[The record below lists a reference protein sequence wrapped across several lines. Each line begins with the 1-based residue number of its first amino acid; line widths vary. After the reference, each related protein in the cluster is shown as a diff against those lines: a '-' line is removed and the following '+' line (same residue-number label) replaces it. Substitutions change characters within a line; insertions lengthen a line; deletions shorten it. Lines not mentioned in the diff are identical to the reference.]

1 MNFEDKKLVPAMLSQ
16 EGQENLINVTDGAG
30 MTPLRYAIYNKNKL
44 MSELLITSG
53 ARVQD
58 QDLEGA
64 DEGLVRFVRL
74 CEKTYQ
80 SMLFATKAGIS
91 TSTELNTDL
100 AGVVVD
106 FLSKF
111 ELRNSFGMNEWA

>member
-1 MNFEDKKLVPAMLSQ
+1 
-16 EGQENLINVTDGAG
+16 
-30 MTPLRYAIYNKNKL
+30 MTPLRYAIFNKNKKL
-44 MSELLITSG
+44 TELLITSG
-53 ARVQD
+53 ADLHD

-64 DEGLVRFVRL
+64 DPGLVRFARL

-91 TSTELNTDL
+91 TSCELNNDL
-100 AGVVVD
+100 SGVVVD

-111 ELRNSFGMNEWA
+111 ELRNTFGMNQWA